1 MKTNEAGIAL
11 IKEFEGC
18 RLHAYPDPGTG
29 DEPITIGYGHTGGV
43 SRAATITQEQADQ
56 FLLQDLAQFESNV
69 TAACEGVETNEN
81 QLSAMV
87 AFCFNVGQKNFA
99 KSSVLKAHRRG
110 DKVSAAN
117 AFSLWNKAAGKV
129 LPGLTR
135 RRAAEAQLYLTPI
148 VSGPAVQTRTTPDAE
163 KPVATRKTVIGTAAI
178 AVTGAGQQLVQNL
191 PQITAAH
198 AQIAGVG
205 GFSWVVKILGALMV
219 LAALYVL
226 FQQYWK
232 RRKGEA

>member
-1 MKTNEAGIAL
+1 MKTNDAGIAL

-18 RLHAYPDPGTG
+18 PLTAYPDPGTG
-29 DEPITIGYGHTGGV
+29 GEPWTIGFGRAHGV
-43 SRAATITQEQADQ
+43 TRGEQITQDQADQ
-56 FLLQDLAQFESNV
+56 FLREDLAQFESNV

-81 QLSAMV
+81 QFSAMV

-117 AFSLWNKAAGKV
+117 AFGLWNKAAGKV

-135 RRAAEAQLYLTPI
+135 RRAAEAQLYLKPVVET
-148 VSGPAVQTRTTPDAE
+148 PAVQTRTTPDAE

-198 AQIAGVG
+198 AQIQGVG
-205 GFSWVVKILGALMV
+205 GFSIVVKLLGFLMV

-226 FQQYWK
+226 FEQWRK

>member
-29 DEPITIGYGHTGGV
+29 GDPWTIGYGRAHGV
-43 SRAATITQEQADQ
+43 GRNDIINQDQADQ
-56 FLLQDLAQFESNV
+56 FLREDLAQFESNV
-69 TAACEGVETNEN
+69 SAACEGVETNEN
-81 QLSAMV
+81 QFAAMV
-87 AFCFNVGQKNFA
+87 AFCFNVGPANFL

-110 DKVSAAN
+110 DRNSAAN

-135 RRAAEAQLYLTPI
+135 RRAAEAGLYLRPLIET
-148 VSGPAVQTRTTPDAE
+148 PAVQTRTTPDAE

-205 GFSWVVKILGALMV
+205 GFSIVVKILGGLMV

-226 FQQYWK
+226 FEQWRK